1 MEGHYDG
8 LTNLAALIPLLP
20 LAGFLYIIL
29 FGKGMAKKLVGWIAS
44 GAVLGAFILS
54 AVMFSTQL
62 HGVASEVNLF
72 NWIVAGDLQ
81 VSMGFIVDPLS
92 TIYLLF
98 ITGIGFLIHVY
109 SIGYMHDDE
118 GFNRFMAY
126 LNLFVFFMLILVL
139 GNSYL
144 LMFAGWEGVG
154 LCSFMLIGFWYK
166 DMANN
171 DAARKAFVMNR
182 IGDLGFVL
190 AMGLMF
196 FHAQSLNYGDLYTSG
211 GIAAL
216 DGPTATAVAVLLF
229 IGAMGKSAQIP
240 LHTWLPDAMA
250 GPTPVSALIHAAT
263 MVTAGIYLVA
273 RSSELFSASEVAGQ
287 LVVWIGAATAILG
300 ATIALAQN
308 DIKKVLAYSTVS
320 QLGLMF
326 VALGLGAYSIAVFH
340 VITHACFKAL
350 LFLGSG
356 SVIHAMGGEQDIR
369 SMGGLKKHLPVTHL
383 TFLIGCLAIAGIIPL
398 AGFFSKDQII
408 AAAFELNPVAFVIS
422 ILVSLL
428 TAFYMFRLYYLT
440 FHGSFRGTHEQEH
453 HLHESPRVMT
463 TPLIVLAG
471 LSAVAGFIGFP
482 HSLGHSMNVSH
493 WLDHFLED
501 MNAGTMVM
509 HGDMPLMTEII
520 LMLLATVIA
529 VSGILMARQIYVV
542 KGEVALEDD
551 EVKNPTHKLL
561 RGKYWIDE
569 IYDAIIRRPVDALSS
584 WLSGTAEP
592 KLVDGLVNSSGRAAR
607 WAGEGIRLLHNGRLV
622 IYALMMVLGLVMML
636 VALL

>member
-1 MEGHYDG
+1 MQ
-8 LTNLAALIPLLP
+8 NFVALVPLLP
-20 LAGFLYIIL
+20 LAGFLYIVL
-29 FGKGMAKKLVGWIAS
+29 FGEGLSKQLVGWIAS
-44 GAVLGAFILS
+44 GAVLGAFIVSVL
-54 AVMFSTQL
+54 VFSTQL
-62 HGVASEVNLF
+62 HGVAAEVNLF
-72 NWIVAGDLQ
+72 DWIVAGDLH
-81 VSMGFIVDPLS
+81 VRIGFIVDPLS
-92 TIYLLF
+92 SIYLLF

-126 LNLFVFFMLILVL
+126 LNLFVFFMLVLVL

-182 IGDLGFVL
+182 IGDLGLVL
-190 AMGLMF
+190 AMGLLF
-196 FHAQSLNYGDLYTSG
+196 FHAQSLNYRELFTEGAVS
-211 GIAAL
+211 AL
-216 DGPTATAVAVLLF
+216 DSGTATTVAVLLF

-273 RSSELFSASEVAGQ
+273 RSSELFASSEAAGS
-287 LVVWIGAATAILG
+287 LVTWIGAATAVLG

-308 DIKKVLAYSTVS
+308 DIKKILAYSTVS

-369 SMGGLKKHLPVTHL
+369 SMGGLKKHLPATHL
-383 TFLIGCLAIAGIIPL
+383 TFLIGCLAIAGIVPL

-408 AAAFELNPVAFVIS
+408 AAAFEINPVVFGITIA
-422 ILVSLL
+422 VSLL

-440 FHGSFRGTHEQEH
+440 FHGSFQGSEEQEH
-453 HLHESPRVMT
+453 HLHESPAVMT
-463 TPLIVLAG
+463 TPLWVLAG
-471 LSAVAGFIGFP
+471 LSVVAGFIGFP
-482 HSLGHSMNVSH
+482 HAVGHSIHVGH
-493 WLDHFLED
+493 WLDHFLEG
-501 MNAGTMVM
+501 MNAGTMVY
-509 HGDMPLMTEII
+509 HGDMPLITEVA
-520 LMLLATVIA
+520 LMLLATAIA
-529 VSGILMARQIYVV
+529 VAGIMLARQIYVV
-542 KGEVALEDD
+542 KATAALEDD
-551 EVKNPTHKLL
+551 EIKSDVHRLL
-561 RGKYWIDE
+561 KDKYRI
-569 IYDAIIRRPVDALSS
+569 DALYDTVIRKPLDALAH
-584 WLSGTAEP
+584 WFDGIAEP
-592 KLVDGLVNSSGRAAR
+592 KIIDGLVNASGRWTR
-607 WAGEGIRLLHNGRLV
+607 GVGQGIRLLHNGRMF
-622 IYALMMVLGLVMML
+622 IYMLMMIAALVLML
-636 VALL
+636 LSLL

>member
-29 FGKGMAKKLVGWIAS
+29 FGNGMAKNLVGWIAS
-44 GAVLGAFILS
+44 GSVLGAFILS
-54 AVMFSTQL
+54 VVVFTTQL
-62 HGVASEVNLF
+62 HGVPAEVRLF
-72 NWIVAGDLQ
+72 DWIVAGDLH

-118 GFNRFMAY
+118 GFSRFMSY

-196 FHAQSLNYGDLYTSG
+196 FHAQSLNYGDLYTNG

-287 LVVWIGAATAILG
+287 LVVWIGAATALLG

-408 AAAFELNPVAFVIS
+408 AAAFELNPIAFVIS

-463 TPLIVLAG
+463 TPLLVLAG

-482 HSLGHSMNVSH
+482 HSLGHAMNISH

-509 HGDMPLMTEII
+509 HGDMP
-520 LMLLATVIA
+520 
-529 VSGILMARQIYVV
+529 
-542 KGEVALEDD
+542 
-551 EVKNPTHKLL
+551 
-561 RGKYWIDE
+561 
-569 IYDAIIRRPVDALSS
+569 
-584 WLSGTAEP
+584 
-592 KLVDGLVNSSGRAAR
+592 
-607 WAGEGIRLLHNGRLV
+607 
-622 IYALMMVLGLVMML
+622 
-636 VALL
+636 